1 MQSPKFWAVISEM
14 VIADAEISD
23 SAVTSILEQFTV
35 LIAPDRGKMIT
46 EPIVTEFN
54 SQTQQGAPV
63 LTEVPPAF
71 AGMPP
76 GSNSFLQVVSAVKV
90 KGTLER
96 AL

>member
-1 MQSPKFWAVISEM
+1 MKGAIMLSQNAIAEILAVISKM

-35 LIAPDRGKMIT
+35 LIAPDRGEMIT

-54 SQTQQGAPV
+54 SQTQQGAPA

-76 GSNSFLQVVSAVKV
+76 GSNSFYRSFPL
-90 KGTLER
+90 
-96 AL
+96 